1 MLDLTPKSHQ
11 DYLST
16 FALSRSTDMVIRVM
30 TEVKIREDEYI
41 LLKTFAARVK
51 GLLSPSELA
60 TRERRLLQSG
70 PLALVVSDL
79 TGTLKE
85 NRKSSTWNPG
95 RGASRTKRVSKL
107 MDAISGSSGTVFEK
121 TESVNSSSTGSSFGA
136 NVPATSTPLK
146 PSGNSWFSRLPL
158 GKRSVSK
165 GSKTPDV
172 TPVIDKKDH
181 QYVASPPALKTV
193 SVHAFIFNDLVLV
206 AQAGQ
211 TFGTEPQWVLH
222 EDLGVFRPLSIAQIQ
237 SRSEGKVLFLQFKG
251 NILHF
256 GH

>member
-1 MLDLTPKSHQ
+1 MLDLTPKMHQ

-30 TEVKIREDEYI
+30 TEVKIREDEYS
-41 LLKTFAARVK
+41 LLKAFATRVQ
-51 GLLSPSELA
+51 GLLAPSELA

-70 PLALVVSDL
+70 PLVLVVSDL
-79 TGTLKE
+79 KGTLRE
-85 NRKSSTWNPG
+85 NRKSSSWHQG
-95 RGASRTKRVSKL
+95 RDANRAKRVSKL
-107 MDAISGSSGTVFEK
+107 MDAISGSSSTVFEK
-121 TESVNSSSTGSSFGA
+121 TESVNSGSSGSSFGA

-146 PSGNSWFSRLPL
+146 SSASSWFSRLPL

-165 GSKTPDV
+165 GSKTPNV
-172 TPVIDKKDH
+172 TPVIDKKDL
-181 QYVASPPALKTV
+181 YVASPPALRTI

-206 AQAGQ
+206 AKPGQ
-211 TFGTEPQWVLH
+211 TLGADPQWVLH

-237 SRSEGKVLFLQFKG
+237 SHSEGKVLLLHPEDD
-251 NILHF
+251 ILHF